1 MTTVVDLVE
10 TAWLTRYPCSA
21 EIMNDQGSEFLGHE
35 FMKSLTEKEYG
46 ILAKPISWGN
56 STFNAMLEK
65 FTWLQVTLDERITFK
80 TPL

>member
-46 ILAKPISWGN
+46 ILAKPSISGN
-56 STFNAMLEK
+56 TTYNAIFK
-65 FTWLQVTLDERITFK
+65 RIHVVIDN
-80 TPL
+80 LV